1 MRNKKILLVDDEE
14 SIRKSFGMDLRR
26 ENYDVTLSPCG
37 EEAITLLQDNKFD
50 LVITDLMMGGT
61 DGLQLLKEVKKIAP
75 QTPVIIL
82 TGYGDLNS
90 AVDAIRLDADDYLQ
104 KPCDFDELLYRIT
117 RCLAKKDL
125 LDQLQEQNERLNNE
139 ITQRR
144 HIEKSLEESE
154 ATLEKIMLAVP
165 VGLGLIHNQVFIWLS
180 EQLTNMVSYAK
191 QDLIGESE
199 KILYADNKEYQR
211 VLSEKNRRR
220 DEFGIG
226 EIETRWRCN
235 DGREI
240 DVHLRS
246 TFIDSQAP
254 SAGTIFAA
262 VDITKKKEAE
272 AALYAS
278 SEKIKLFAYSVS
290 HDLKNPA
297 IAIHGLTKLLVKKYQ
312 DVLAGKGKIYCE
324 QLIKSSEQIATLV
337 EQINVY
343 ISTEEHPVTI
353 EKFNP
358 KKILQIVR
366 GEHESQLTDRG
377 VKLLVPEHLSE
388 IRADRLCILR
398 VFGNFIDNALKYGGD
413 KLSEIKIAYEETEK
427 FHIFSVTNDGVGLEQ
442 KDCSRIFGL
451 FKRENRAKNVE
462 GTGLGL
468 AIVKK
473 IAELHN
479 GKVWGESPNKKG
491 VAFYFSISKFL

>member
-1 MRNKKILLVDDEE
+1 
-14 SIRKSFGMDLRR
+14 
-26 ENYDVTLSPCG
+26 
-37 EEAITLLQDNKFD
+37 
-50 LVITDLMMGGT
+50 
-61 DGLQLLKEVKKIAP
+61 
-75 QTPVIIL
+75 
-82 TGYGDLNS
+82 
-90 AVDAIRLDADDYLQ
+90 
-104 KPCDFDELLYRIT
+104 
-117 RCLAKKDL
+117 
-125 LDQLQEQNERLNNE
+125 
-139 ITQRR
+139 
-144 HIEKSLEESE
+144 
-154 ATLEKIMLAVP
+154 
-165 VGLGLIHNQVFIWLS
+165 
-180 EQLTNMVSYAK
+180 
-191 QDLIGESE
+191 
-199 KILYADNKEYQR
+199 
-211 VLSEKNRRR
+211 
-220 DEFGIG
+220 
-226 EIETRWRCN
+226 
-235 DGREI
+235 
-240 DVHLRS
+240 
-246 TFIDSQAP
+246 
-254 SAGTIFAA
+254 
-262 VDITKKKEAE
+262 
-272 AALYAS
+272 
-278 SEKIKLFAYSVS
+278 
-290 HDLKNPA
+290 
-297 IAIHGLTKLLVKKYQ
+297 LTKLLVKKYQ